1 VDHLGSDGLA
11 VGEVSRLTG
20 VTVRTLHHYHQVG
33 LLAPAGRSASGYRLY
48 DKADLER
55 LRRILGYRELG
66 FGLAEIAGLLAEDAD
81 LPAQLHRQREL
92 TEQRIER
99 LRRVAAAL
107 DRELEAHRMGISL
120 TPEEQFEVFG
130 TDYAEHVAEAEQ
142 RWGNTAAFQESQRR
156 TARYGKQDWLRIKAE
171 QDQIEQAFARALADG
186 VPADSERAA
195 ALVERHRQ
203 HLSSWFHDVPPEL
216 HRGLA
221 ELYVADP
228 RFAEHYDRIAAGLA
242 GYVSA
247 AILAGTERPGAG

>member
-1 VDHLGSDGLA
+1 VNGTDGLA

-20 VTVRTLHHYHQVG
+20 VTVRTLHHYHRIG
-33 LLAPAGRSASGYRLY
+33 LLVPAGHSSSGYRLY
-48 DKADLER
+48 GKADLER

-66 FGLAEIAGLLAEDAD
+66 FPLSTIAELLAEDAD
-81 LPAQLHRQREL
+81 LPAQLRRQRAL

-99 LRRVAAAL
+99 LRRIAAAL

-130 TDYAEHVAEAEQ
+130 TNYSEHVAEAER
-142 RWGNTAAFQESQRR
+142 RWGNTEAFEESQRR
-156 TARYGKQDWLRIKAE
+156 TARYDKQDWLRIKAE
-171 QDQIEQAFARALADG
+171 QHEIEHAFAHALADG

-203 HLSSWFHDVPPEL
+203 HLSTWFHDVPPDM

-228 RFAEHYDRIAAGLA
+228 RFTEHYDQIAAGLA
-242 GYVSA
+242 AYLSA
-247 AILAGTERPGAG
+247 AILANAERPGGS